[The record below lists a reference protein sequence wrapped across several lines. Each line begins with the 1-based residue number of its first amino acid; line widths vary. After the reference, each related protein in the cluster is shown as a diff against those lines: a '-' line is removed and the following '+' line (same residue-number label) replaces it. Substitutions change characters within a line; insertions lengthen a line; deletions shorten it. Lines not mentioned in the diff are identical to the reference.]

1 MSYIAKSI
9 TVWREWSRGVCVKP
23 QPQLRWEMATADK
36 CECGCQH
43 LCPQE
48 ALETARRED
57 LTLAIKR
64 NTPTDGRNAYLGVFP
79 VKSQVHGWLA
89 RYGTG
94 GSLRNL
100 GTFRWPE
107 EAALAIARDKRDKP
121 VAHGE
126 STESEASS
134 HAPPGRKR
142 KSGAE
147 NRGCK
152 KPAASH
158 DLRCKK
164 PAASHEFSEESV
176 RHSSGALA
184 GGDAGT
190 EQRGGE
196 QTKFCAVPVHERVNC
211 EWYDTKNGRRRWF
224 TSRHGFSCE
233 HGKRTELCSTCGG
246 SWLCPHGRPR
256 GTCIASEVCAAAA
269 AGRTK
274 RASGGARRKLKNSKD
289 AGQLVSA
296 GSNDFAVVLNRGRLW
311 YRHLTSPREHWQV
324 ASSALVCMAA
334 DPALTPAI

>member
-64 NTPTDGRNAYLGVFP
+64 NAPTDGRNAYLGVFP

-158 DLRCKK
+158 DLRCEK
-164 PAASHEFSEESV
+164 PAASHKFSEESV

-184 GGDAGT
+184 GSDADT
-190 EQRGGE
+190 EQRDNE
-196 QTKFCAVPVHERVNC
+196 QTKFCAVPVRESQSMVSATTRKTAAAVGSLQSTTSVASMAREKNCVQRVVDAGCVRTAGRAGRALPAKSARLRQQVER
-211 EWYDTKNGRRRWF
+211 R
-224 TSRHGFSCE
+224 
-233 HGKRTELCSTCGG
+233 ELLVVPGG
-246 SWLCPHGRPR
+246 S
-256 GTCIASEVCAAAA
+256 
-269 AGRTK
+269 
-274 RASGGARRKLKNSKD
+274 
-289 AGQLVSA
+289 
-296 GSNDFAVVLNRGRLW
+296 
-311 YRHLTSPREHWQV
+311 
-324 ASSALVCMAA
+324 
-334 DPALTPAI
+334 

>member
-1 MSYIAKSI
+1 MGRRS
-9 TVWREWSRGVCVKP
+9 SRSSAHLCKFEHAMP
-23 QPQLRWEMATADK
+23 T

-48 ALETARRED
+48 ALETARREG

-64 NTPTDGRNAYLGVFP
+64 NAPTDGRNAYLGVFP

-89 RYGTG
+89 RFGTG

-107 EAALAIARDKRDKP
+107 EAALAIARAKRDQP
-121 VAHGE
+121 VAHAE

-147 NRGCK
+147 NR
-152 KPAASH
+152 S
-158 DLRCKK
+158 CKK

-184 GGDAGT
+184 GGDADT

-196 QTKFCAVPVHERVNC
+196 QTKFCAVPVRERVNG
-211 EWYDTKNGRRRWF
+211 EWYDTKNGRRRWLA
-224 TSRHGFSCE
+224 SKHDFSCE
-233 HGKRTELCSTCGG
+233 HGKRKELCSTCDGR
-246 SWLCPHGRPR
+246 WLCPHGRPR
-256 GTCIASEVCAAAA
+256 GTCTASEECAAAA

-274 RASGGARRKLKNSKD
+274 RASGGARLKLKNSKD

-296 GSNDFAVVLNRGRLW
+296 GSNDFAVVFNHGRLW
-311 YRHLTSPREHWQV
+311 YRHLTSPREHWQAHDV
-324 ASSALVCMAA
+324 AASSALVCMAA
-334 DPALTPAI
+334 DPASNPAI